1 MKKTFILFLILAS
14 LFALSGCYTRE
25 DIDTIRYNAWEEG
38 YQEGWAEG
46 NMDGYEQGFETGK
59 ESGYDEGS
67 YDGYQEGY
75 ADALY
80 EYDIEE

>member
-1 MKKTFILFLILAS
+1 MRKAILICFILVILIS
-14 LFALSGCYTRE
+14 MSGCYTRE

-46 NMDGYEQGFETGK
+46 NMDGYEQGFEAGK
-59 ESGYDEGS
+59 ESGYDEGP